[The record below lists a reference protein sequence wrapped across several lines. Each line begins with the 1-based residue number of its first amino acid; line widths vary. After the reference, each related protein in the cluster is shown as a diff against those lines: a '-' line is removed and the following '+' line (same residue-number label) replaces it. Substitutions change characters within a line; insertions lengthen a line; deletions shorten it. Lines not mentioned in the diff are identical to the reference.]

1 MVKSS
6 LPPPKIQTELTE
18 ELAERG
24 WRTQTLIQPDGTTK
38 KTQIPLTSAEFLH
51 PEEGYQLPISTF
63 HSNICRDAEDILL
76 RRYAKDAT
84 VVVFRD
90 LIIVWDDEDIKPHCP
105 DVCVVFGVQNKEQN
119 RPRFIVADEGVKPAL
134 IIEVVSP
141 RYRKEDREIKVIE
154 YEQAGVQEYV
164 IIDRRTQRGEEIDE
178 ILGYRL
184 INERYRLLT
193 PDDDGRILCETI
205 GLWISLRDGSLMMED
220 AETGE
225 RLLTS
230 GELEERATQA
240 ETRATQ
246 AERRVAQL
254 AELLRAQGIDPD
266 QV

>member
-6 LPPPKIQTELTE
+6 LPPPKIQTELTG

-24 WRTQTLIQPDGTTK
+24 WRTETVIQPDGTTK
-38 KTQIPLTSAEFLH
+38 TTQIPLTSAEFLH
-51 PEEGYQLPISTF
+51 PEEGYHLPASTF
-63 HSNICRDAEDILL
+63 HNNICRDAEDILL
-76 RRYAKDAT
+76 RRYAKDLT
-84 VVVFRD
+84 VAVFRD

-119 RPRFIVADEGVKPAL
+119 RARFIVADEGVKPAL

-164 IIDRRTQRGEEIDE
+164 IIDRRTQRGQEIDE

-205 GLWISLRDGSLMMED
+205 GLWISLRDGSLVMED
-220 AETGE
+220 SQTGE
-225 RLLTS
+225 RLHTS
-230 GELEERATQA
+230 RELEAENEDLKTRLQA
-240 ETRATQ
+240 LQ
-246 AERRVAQL
+246 I
-254 AELLRAQGIDPD
+254 ELEGRNRQSID
-266 QV
+266 